1 MSWKKKISE
10 IFYYQQ
16 WLFSTK
22 HLRSDFKR
30 FKVLSIE
37 KTIDEV
43 YHKKKSISRFGD
55 GEFRLIAS
63 QGHYLEFQENSNL
76 LSEKLQETLQSN
88 LENHLVCLPEQFH
101 SFTNFNISTKYWWK
115 KFINHYGKIL
125 NPYLNRNKVYGN
137 SFVSRFY
144 LGYKD
149 KTNKRNDNIIK
160 MLKEIWHNQE
170 ILLVEGRYSRLGVG
184 NNLFNNSKS
193 IQRILCPDKNA
204 FRHYDKILESARK
217 YGENKIVL
225 IALGPTATILAHDLA
240 KDNYWALDIGHI
252 DIEYM
257 WFLQSAQEKL
267 PIAGRYVN
275 EAAEQKSLDI
285 SGEFLQV
292 YLNSI
297 ILEIKE

>member
-76 LSEKLQETLQSN
+76 LSEKLQEVLQSN
-88 LENHLVCLPEQFH
+88 LENHLVCIPEHFN
-101 SFTNFNISTKYWWK
+101 SFANFNIKTKYWWK
-115 KFINHYGKIL
+115 KFINNYGKIL
-125 NPYLNRNKVYGN
+125 NPYLDRNKIYGN
-137 SFVSRFY
+137 SFLSRFY
-144 LGYKD
+144 LSYKN
-149 KTNKRNDNIIK
+149 KTKKRNDHIVK
-160 MLKEIWHNQE
+160 MLKKTWQDQE
-170 ILLVEGRYSRLGVG
+170 LLLIEGRFSRLGVG
-184 NNLFNNSKS
+184 NKLFDNSKS